1 MSENCVEKGRGGG
14 EEEYGN
20 RDAII

>member
-1 MSENCVEKGRGGG
+1 MSENGTEKGRGGG